1 MNMKKIISLVL
12 ALCMLLACVP
22 AMAAGYTAGT
32 YTAEVRG
39 MQAIKVSVTFRADAI
54 TDFQL
59 EQNETAALNRS
70 LHKYFHQ
77 QYHDSP
83 EHLLNSQRIRA
94 NLPPLHTA
102 VC

>member
-39 MQAIKVSVTFRADAI
+39 MQAIKVSVTFSAGYCGLAMS
-54 TDFQL
+54 
-59 EQNETAALNRS
+59 S
-70 LHKYFHQ
+70 LM
-77 QYHDSP
+77 SGTC
-83 EHLLNSQRIRA
+83 LS
-94 NLPPLHTA
+94 
-102 VC
+102 

>member
-39 MQAIKVSVTFRADAI
+39 MQAIKVSVTFSADAI
-54 TDFQL
+54 TD
-59 EQNETAALNRS
+59 
-70 LHKYFHQ
+70 
-77 QYHDSP
+77 
-83 EHLLNSQRIRA
+83 I
-94 NLPPLHTA
+94 
-102 VC
+102 

>member
-39 MQAIKVSVTFRADAI
+39 MQAIKVSVTFSADAI
-54 TDFQL
+54 TDIQL
-59 EQNETAALNRS
+59 EQNETPGVGTPVCSRSSSCRALALIS
-70 LHKYFHQ
+70 
-77 QYHDSP
+77 S
-83 EHLLNSQRIRA
+83 RA
-94 NLPPLHTA
+94 RR
-102 VC
+102 